1 MLRLTT
7 LDIAFKQ
14 KTELPFTHSLMP
26 RNLIKFLGATS
37 ATMVEVLNLT
47 IAWKYLFSIF
57 EHLILSH
64 QDWDDLDELL
74 TGPTSKYPA
83 LKDVSI
89 GFDVDFDELEVEEP
103 DFYPLDEA
111 TARVS
116 PKLQALFP
124 RLRGKK
130 GVDVKVSIKTSVS
143 PM

>member
-1 MLRLTT
+1 
-7 LDIAFKQ
+7 
-14 KTELPFTHSLMP
+14 
-26 RNLIKFLGATS
+26 
-37 ATMVEVLNLT
+37 MVEVLNLT

-57 EHLILSH
+57 EDLILSH

-116 PKLQALFP
+116 PKLRACFHSFEV
-124 RLRGKK
+124 RRA
-130 GVDVKVSIKTSVS
+130 ST
-143 PM
+143 